1 MKKSFLSFL
10 LGVAV
15 IASTSVFVSCQD
27 YQDEFKDLQDQI
39 NKEHPALN
47 DKVTALE
54 TEIDNLQTA
63 LDALKAQ
70 HKKDVDALAEADRAL
85 QQLLSDEIVKAKAY
99 ALAQAEKA
107 LADAKAYADAKAA
120 EEAEQAL
127 KAAQAYADKVA
138 AAEAQRA
145 AQAALLAANE
155 QAQALF
161 NDAIAQLNKA
171 VETINAQIA
180 TEKSERQAADAAL
193 EKGYKDAD
201 AALEK
206 GYKAGDAA
214 LEKGYKDA
222 DAAIDAAYKAA
233 DAAIWTALNKAQN
246 DIEAAQAAADKAQTT
261 ANEALTLAK
270 ANEKAIADEVVRAK
284 KAEADLKAD
293 LDEEAARAKA
303 EEAKIWEAIQQANA
317 NIAANAARIEEVYD
331 ALSKKIDAAVD
342 RIRTLENKVATLQA
356 EMKAAQDKLNDH
368 ETRILALEAW
378 TATYEPIIKDLQTR
392 MATAETK
399 IGDLYTKLAAEEAA
413 RIEAD
418 AELQRQITA
427 NAEKIAQE
435 ILDRIAADKVLQNQI
450 DQNKTAI
457 AKNAADI
464 KDLQD
469 ECKKIW
475 KALADE
481 EAARKKA
488 DADEKAARE
497 AADAAEKAARE
508 AADAELHR
516 QIDAINVKIED
527 LQKQINDLDAKVERY
542 YKELGDR
549 LTEVENQI
557 QGIAGNPFEVI
568 TEIDFQA
575 AFGPIHHYSYYPAFD
590 IVDFGGGD
598 FSEPNRIVAD
608 SYTFE
613 PGKLFVLLA
622 PMENDFVGHPI
633 YVRNEWNEPYPGYE
647 FGTAEKA
654 VYDEDTYFN
663 WSPTPVTRADKTNEG
678 PIWMADINAEQP
690 ADAVLLANIPPV
702 APPHPPVEGYYPK
715 YAVVGEY
722 IQKNAALED
731 VKQLIWDE
739 EFDFTMTPDSFHAVT
754 AAVLEGLDFD
764 ASADKYD
771 VTLDFT
777 DPADPLIYKQKVVC
791 DSVYDECDE
800 PDLDALAY
808 MNGLNDLFDEWVESG
823 ELADFTVTVD
833 EEYANHTFFFSW
845 YVVGKSGETEH
856 LTDQVTIVP
865 EFDPTIEATFNF
877 EVTPESADFQVS
889 DVLTT
894 SAEGY
899 DITTLGWCKYVPDC
913 QNVTV
918 TLAPVK
924 PAPENSL
931 VFNLKNVKDYLA
943 LDVPQS
949 ATCTK
954 AEVDSVESLGITYDP
969 AKLVVDETY
978 TYTVTVEYGDKVI
991 SISTINVLMRRPTG
1005 HDIELEKITS
1015 AWNKDKTR
1023 TIVWARG
1030 YDEQNP
1036 YSDAWYLLKGS
1047 FTNIMDYIDPVD
1059 PCGCT
1064 LVFKD
1069 VTEYSAEEKP
1079 IYEMEEVPSS
1089 ANQFKVVVPAE
1100 AVQANAKTPLLSY
1113 GQVFDGNGWF
1123 YDLEYGTNVFGLEN
1137 LYGGESLFQ
1146 IAYASPIYYDGAKY
1160 DWDTKDYDPDGKCV
1174 LVNDEGEV
1182 DANGFAVFY
1191 IDFPKMEYT
1200 ISEANFVGSNDPSTS
1215 IVDPIKYFGE
1225 KAPDYATWEAN
1236 RDAFYVTKTAP
1247 ELLYQD
1253 ARIQKIEIKL
1263 GDATDIQDLYPSYYV
1278 WNDPTNEYLF
1288 AQLPVIGEDGI
1299 FFKTYDEYPSLT
1311 STPAFYYNFTV
1322 TDIWGCVKNYPF
1334 IITISPNVPVQPG
1347 D

>member
-1 MKKSFLSFL
+1 M
-10 LGVAV
+10 

-54 TEIDNLQTA
+54 TEIDNLQAA

-85 QQLLSDEIVKAKAY
+85 QQLLSDEIVKANAY

-171 VETINAQIA
+171 VDTINAQIA

-206 GYKAGDAA
+206 GYK
-214 LEKGYKDA
+214 DA

-233 DAAIWTALNKAQN
+233 DAEIWTALNKAQK
-246 DIEAAQAAADKAQTT
+246 DIEAAQAAADKAQAT

-270 ANEKAIADEVVRAK
+270 ANEKAIADEVARAK
-284 KAEADLKAD
+284 QAEADLKAE

-303 EEAKIWEAIQQANA
+303 EEAKIWEAIQEANA

-488 DADEKAARE
+488 DAEEKTARE
-497 AADAAEKAARE
+497 AADAAEEAARK
-508 AADAELHR
+508 AVDADLQR
-516 QIDAINVKIED
+516 QINEIKGKIED
-527 LQKQINDLDAKVERY
+527 LQKLIDDLDAKVEKY
-542 YKELGDR
+542 NKELGDR

-590 IVDFGGGD
+590 VTVAGTD
-598 FSEPNRIVAD
+598 FSERNRIVEG
-608 SYTFE
+608 SYHFE

-622 PMENDFVGHPI
+622 PMENDFHGHPI
-633 YVRNEWNEPYPGYE
+633 YVRNEWNEPYPGYD
-647 FGTAEKA
+647 FGTAKKA

-663 WSPTPVTRADKTNEG
+663 WSSTPVTRADKTNEG
-678 PIWMADINAEQP
+678 PIWMADIDAEQP
-690 ADAVLLANIPPV
+690 ADNVLLANIPPV
-702 APPHPPVEGYYPK
+702 APPPAPVEDYYPK

-800 PDLDALAY
+800 LDLDALAY
-808 MNGLNDLFDEWVESG
+808 MNGLNDLFDKWVESG
-823 ELADFTVTVD
+823 ELEDFTVNVYTD
-833 EEYANHTFFFSW
+833 NEEYANHTFFYTW
-845 YVVGKSGETEH
+845 YVVGKSGEVHE
-856 LTDQVTIVP
+856 LSDQVTIVP
-865 EFDPTIEATFNF
+865 EFDPALEAIFNF
-877 EVTPESADFQVS
+877 EVTPTDANLQTTDVKTKSANGI
-889 DVLTT
+889 
-894 SAEGY
+894 E
-899 DITTLGWCKYVPDC
+899 ITKLGWSKYVPEC
-913 QNVTV
+913 QNVTI
-918 TLAPVK
+918 TFAAVK
-924 PAPENSL
+924 PAPAGSIT
-931 VFNLKNVKDYLA
+931 FNVADAGDFAQPDPTKTV
-943 LDVPQS
+943 
-949 ATCTK
+949 TWTK
-954 AEVDSVESLGITYDP
+954 ADVDLVKSLGITYDP
-969 AKLVVDETY
+969 SKLVVDESY
-978 TYTVTVEYGDKVI
+978 KYKVTVMYGDKVI
-991 SISTINVLMRRPTG
+991 SESTINILMRRPMD
-1005 HDIELEKITS
+1005 HNIELIKITS
-1015 AWNKDKTR
+1015 TWNPEKTQ
-1023 TIVWARG
+1023 TIVWAQG
-1030 YDEQNP
+1030 YDTTAP
-1036 YSDAWYLLKGS
+1036 ALSDAWYLLKGS
-1047 FTNIMDYIDPVD
+1047 FTNIMDYVGPVHG
-1059 PCGCT
+1059 GCT

-1069 VTEYSAEEKP
+1069 KTDYTGTTGFNVVTMP
-1079 IYEMEEVPSS
+1079 DTTNGFQMD
-1089 ANQFKVVVPAE
+1089 VPAK
-1100 AVQANAKTPLLSY
+1100 AVNSNVYWPLR
-1113 GQVFDGNGWF
+1113 FDNIKW
-1123 YDLEYGTNVFGLEN
+1123 YTLAYGTNVFGLKN
-1137 LYGGESLFQ
+1137 LYGGESEFK
-1146 IAYASPIYYDGAKY
+1146 IAYASPIFYDGVTY
-1160 DWDTKDYDPDGKCV
+1160 DWKTGQYKGGCRMENNSV
-1174 LVNDEGEV
+1174 AIE
-1182 DANGFAVFY
+1182 
-1191 IDFPKMEYT
+1191 FPRKEYFINET
-1200 ISEANFVGSNDPSTS
+1200 NFVGSNDPSTS
-1215 IVDPIKYFGE
+1215 IYDEIKYFGE
-1225 KAPDYATWEAN
+1225 VTDYATWQAD
-1236 RDAFYVTKTAP
+1236 RDSVYAAHDAVTADM
-1247 ELLYQD
+1247 LSYRD
-1253 ARIQKIEIKL
+1253 ARILKTSIEL
-1263 GDATDIQDLYPSYYV
+1263 DEDVPPSVKEALANEYSNGNLDV
-1278 WNDPTNEYLF
+1278 FIWNDPTNEYLF
-1288 AQLPVIGEDGI
+1288 EVKPEITEDGI
-1299 FFKTYDEYPSLT
+1299 YFKTYNEQPSLQ
-1311 STPAFYYNFTV
+1311 SIPAYYYNFIV
-1322 TDIWGCVKNYPF
+1322 TDIWGCVKKYPF
-1334 IITISPNVPVQPG
+1334 VILVNPNTNL
-1347 D
+1347 